1 MHYERKIGNRSNLWI
16 SWGYGKRFAL
26 GFSID
31 KYSINIDFLCFW
43 VGIEL

>member
-1 MHYERKIGNRSNLWI
+1 MHKEIKVFKTHWLSF
-16 SWGYGKRFAL
+16 GYGKRLSL